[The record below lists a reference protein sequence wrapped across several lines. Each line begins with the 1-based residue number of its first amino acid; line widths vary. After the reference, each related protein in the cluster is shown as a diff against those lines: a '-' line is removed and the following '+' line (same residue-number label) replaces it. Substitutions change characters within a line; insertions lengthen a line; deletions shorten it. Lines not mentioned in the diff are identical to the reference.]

1 MGFDGTVSSEV
12 GDVAAWR
19 FMLFAFS
26 VFPGYVPWAIYA
38 LEPEGPRRRRMF
50 VIALIGTFG
59 HYIDY
64 RIDATDDWIL
74 AIGYIIATCGAM
86 LLSGERVLVMYGWVN
101 AFAVVLLAILQE
113 AGFASLWCFWA
124 AITSGLV
131 ALYLRRRRGQEAR
144 SAGQPAAT
152 GAA

>member
-1 MGFDGTVSSEV
+1 
-12 GDVAAWR
+12 
-19 FMLFAFS
+19 
-26 VFPGYVPWAIYA
+26 
-38 LEPEGPRRRRMF
+38 
-50 VIALIGTFG
+50 
-59 HYIDY
+59 
-64 RIDATDDWIL
+64 
-74 AIGYIIATCGAM
+74 M
-86 LLSGERVLVMYGWVN
+86 LLSGERVLVIYGWVN